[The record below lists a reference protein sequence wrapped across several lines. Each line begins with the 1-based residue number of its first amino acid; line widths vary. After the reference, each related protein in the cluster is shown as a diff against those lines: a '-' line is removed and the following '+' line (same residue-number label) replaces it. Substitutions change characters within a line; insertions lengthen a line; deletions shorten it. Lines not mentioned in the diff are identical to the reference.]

1 MTATIEAPSVTAMA
15 ATFARAM
22 AARKIDVKLAH
33 KASDS
38 DARAVFTDVR
48 WADMDGRPHCI
59 YCGAEKPYVVSS
71 RPGWYRCRFNKCHRH
86 FSITSKTVFA
96 SHKMPLQ
103 GCLVALGSVVDD
115 AGLRPVQLAEA
126 TGTTYRAA
134 WVLGKKLGLYSR
146 EDRPRGELLS
156 YPYRAK
162 PLKGDDYDLL
172 MAINAAVPR
181 GFPPEMRE
189 DVCQEAALAILC
201 GDFDKSDVAGAVRAA
216 KAKYNRIFRGKFG
229 DLSLDAPLSHDGGAT
244 FLDMIDS
251 EREHW

>member
-1 MTATIEAPSVTAMA
+1 MTAIASVTAMGEA
-15 ATFARAM
+15 FARAL
-22 AARKIDVKLAH
+22 AARKIDVKEVP

-38 DARAVFTDVR
+38 DAREIFTDVR
-48 WADMDGRPHCI
+48 WAETDGRPHCI
-59 YCGAEKPYVVSS
+59 YCFAERPYVVSS
-71 RPGWYRCRFNKCHRH
+71 RPGWFRCRFNKCHRH
-86 FSITSKTVFA
+86 FSLTSKTVFA

-115 AGLRPVQLAEA
+115 AGLRAVQLAEA

-134 WVLGKKLGLYSR
+134 WVLGKKLGLYTR
-146 EDRPRGELLS
+146 EERPRGEVLS
-156 YPYRAK
+156 YPYRAT
-162 PLKGDDYDLL
+162 PLNGDDYNLL
-172 MAINAAVPR
+172 MEINAAVSR

-201 GDFDKSDVAGAVRAA
+201 GDFAKTDVAGAVRAA
-216 KAKYNRIFRGKFG
+216 KAKYNRMFRGKFG
-229 DLSLDAPLSHDGGAT
+229 DYSLDAPLSDGSNTT